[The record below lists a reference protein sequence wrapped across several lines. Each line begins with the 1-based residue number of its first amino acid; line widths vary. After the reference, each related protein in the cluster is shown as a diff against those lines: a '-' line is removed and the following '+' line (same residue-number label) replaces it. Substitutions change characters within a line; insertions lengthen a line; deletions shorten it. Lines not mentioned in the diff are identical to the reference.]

1 MNNKSKEHSK
11 SIAIYPGSFDPI
23 HNGHIDI
30 IRRSV
35 TLFDE
40 VIVAV
45 AYNPHKDSALFSPDE
60 RVEMIRECIKDLEPR
75 ARVDKFSGL
84 SVDYAER
91 IGAAVIIRSLRAV
104 TDFDYELQMAQ
115 MNRGLAGGEIRG
127 HAEERQLQILDMR
140 LAKLGSQQAIHPAP
154 RDERQERQRVI
165 SQRVRGDERSMH
177 PFLHLCVGPPGSPSS
192 ADDRAN
198 AGCSYRIYR

>member
-1 MNNKSKEHSK
+1 MYNKPKEHAP

-35 TLFDE
+35 AIFDE

-45 AYNPHKDSALFSPDE
+45 AYNPHKDSALFSPEE
-60 RVEMIRECIKDLEPR
+60 RVEMIHECIKDLEPR

-115 MNRGLAGGEIRG
+115 MNKQMNLAVETVFLF
-127 HAEERQLQILDMR
+127 ANPKLFFTASR
-140 LAKLGSQQAIHPAP
+140 LIKEVAGYGKRLPDLVPEFVMTRLRAKLKI
-154 RDERQERQRVI
+154 D
-165 SQRVRGDERSMH
+165 
-177 PFLHLCVGPPGSPSS
+177 
-192 ADDRAN
+192 
-198 AGCSYRIYR
+198 

>member
-1 MNNKSKEHSK
+1 MTNKPKEHTK

-23 HNGHIDI
+23 HNGHVDI

-60 RVEMIRECIKDLEPR
+60 RVEMIRDCIKDLEPR

-115 MNRGLAGGEIRG
+115 MNKQMIATIETVFLFANPKLFFTASRLIKEVAGYGK
-127 HAEERQLQILDMR
+127 R
-140 LAKLGSQQAIHPAP
+140 LPELVPESVMNRLRVKLKI
-154 RDERQERQRVI
+154 D
-165 SQRVRGDERSMH
+165 
-177 PFLHLCVGPPGSPSS
+177 
-192 ADDRAN
+192 
-198 AGCSYRIYR
+198 

>member
-1 MNNKSKEHSK
+1 MNKGKESHASV
-11 SIAIYPGSFDPI
+11 AIYTGTFDPI

-35 TLFDE
+35 AMFDE

-45 AYNPHKDSALFSPDE
+45 AYNPHKDAALFTPDE
-60 RVEMIRECIKDLEPR
+60 RVDMIRETIRDLEPR

-91 IGAAVIIRSLRAV
+91 IGAKVIIRSLRAV

-115 MNRGLAGGEIRG
+115 MNYSMAKVETMFMTTNPLYSFLSSSLIREVAKYGGDVSGLVPEPVIGQLRARV
-127 HAEERQLQILDMR
+127 AE
-140 LAKLGSQQAIHPAP
+140 S
-154 RDERQERQRVI
+154 
-165 SQRVRGDERSMH
+165 
-177 PFLHLCVGPPGSPSS
+177 
-192 ADDRAN
+192 
-198 AGCSYRIYR
+198 